1 MSDQS
6 TQPNLTYSE
15 SEGVDLVR
23 RNEVASAIEAI
34 VMVATDPVPEQLLA
48 SLVEAP
54 ITDVRDICHEL
65 AGEYINENRGFELAN
80 VAGGWRFQTRANQSH
95 YVERFVIEGQSAKLS
110 GAALETLAIIAY
122 KQPISRAQVGAIRG
136 VNVDAVLKTLTS
148 RGYVA
153 EHSRDTG
160 PGQAVLFGTTDVFLE
175 RLGLASLDQM
185 PQLID
190 FVPPAHIVEAL
201 ESTLLISGETGISDQ
216 ETLDFDS
223 VQSGGPSSA
232 PRPTEP
238 QAPMAE
244 VIDLTSPDPDS
255 QSD

>member
-1 MSDQS
+1 MTDQNI
-6 TQPNLTYSE
+6 QPHLSRQQNVT
-15 SEGVDLVR
+15 VDLVR
-23 RNEVASAIEAI
+23 RNEVAAAIEAI
-34 VMVATDPVPEQLLA
+34 VMVATDPVEEQLLA
-48 SLVEAP
+48 TLVEAP

-65 AGEYINENRGFELAN
+65 ATEYSDDGRGFELAN

-95 YVERFVIEGQSAKLS
+95 FVERFVIEGQSAKLS

-122 KQPISRAQVGAIRG
+122 KQPISRAQVSAIRG

-160 PGQAVLFGTTDVFLE
+160 PGQAVLFGTTDVFLD
-175 RLGLASLDQM
+175 RLGLADLDQM

-201 ESTLLISGETGISDQ
+201 ESTLFVTGETGISDQ
-216 ETLDFDS
+216 EVLDLDGAS
-223 VQSGGPSSA
+223 VNSPSQA
-232 PRPTEP
+232 HTPPR
-238 QAPMAE
+238 APMGE
-244 VIDLTSPDPDS
+244 VIDLTQNDTSVRPD
-255 QSD
+255 

>member
-1 MSDQS
+1 MTSRQQQLD
-6 TQPNLTYSE
+6 
-15 SEGVDLVR
+15 GVDDAR

-34 VMVATDPVPEQLLA
+34 VLVATDPVPEQLLA
-48 SLVEAP
+48 QIVEAP

-65 AGEYINENRGFELAN
+65 ADEYRAEGRGFELAN
-80 VAGGWRFQTRANQSH
+80 VAGGWRYQTRATQAH

-122 KQPISRAQVGAIRG
+122 KQPISRAQVSAIRG

-160 PGQAVLFGTTDVFLE
+160 PGQAVLFGTTGVFLE
-175 RLGLASLDQM
+175 RLGLSGLDQM
-185 PQLID
+185 PELID

-216 ETLDFDS
+216 EILDLG
-223 VQSGGPSSA
+223 QEPIA
-232 PRPTEP
+232 P
-238 QAPMAE
+238 
-244 VIDLTSPDPDS
+244 VIDINSAEARQDAASPAEAD
-255 QSD
+255 